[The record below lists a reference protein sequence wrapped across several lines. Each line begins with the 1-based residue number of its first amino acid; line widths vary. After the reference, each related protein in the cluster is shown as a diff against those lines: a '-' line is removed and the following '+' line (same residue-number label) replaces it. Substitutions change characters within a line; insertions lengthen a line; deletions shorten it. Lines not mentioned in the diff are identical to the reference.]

1 MPPDRR
7 SLPPAVLIAGLG
19 GLAAASIVLFMTVG
33 AKGSWSFILTFRG
46 TKVAAMVLVGYAIAM
61 STVLFQT
68 ITNNRILTP
77 SIMGFDAL
85 YRLIQTV
92 LVFQLGSATVAVLDP
107 RLRFGAEV
115 VAMVAFSWLFYR
127 WLFSGS
133 LRGLHLLM
141 LVGIVFGVMFRSIT
155 SFLYR
160 VIDPNEFLVLQD
172 RMFASFNR
180 VDGQLLAVSAVV
192 VLAVSVAVWRKA
204 GVLDVLALGRD
215 AAINLGVDHRREVMW
230 VLVMVSVL
238 VAVSTALVGP
248 VTFFGLL
255 VANLAYLLVD
265 THRHRVILPV
275 AALIAMSVAAVAAVI
290 EEPVRAT
297 ATTSAANADARYRVL
312 MVRNPPVVRRAA
324 RPGRP
329 GLPSRWEQPWRL
341 RRLRGV
347 RPEDDLCG
355 ELVQRTR
362 FGPRRPV
369 CRRGVVRGG

>member
-115 VAMVAFSWLFYR
+115 VAMVAFSWLLYR

-180 VDGQLLAVSAVV
+180 VDGQLLAVSALV

-275 AALIAMSVAAVAAVI
+275 AALIAILVLMGGQLVLERLLGFNGALSIVI
-290 EEPVRAT
+290 EFLGGIVF
-297 ATTSAANADARYRVL
+297 L
-312 MVRNPPVVRRAA
+312 IILVRRAA
-324 RPGRP
+324 R
-329 GLPSRWEQPWRL
+329 
-341 RRLRGV
+341 
-347 RPEDDLCG
+347 
-355 ELVQRTR
+355 
-362 FGPRRPV
+362 
-369 CRRGVVRGG
+369 

>member
-115 VAMVAFSWLFYR
+115 VAMVAFSWLLYR

-275 AALIAMSVAAVAAVI
+275 AALIAILVLMGGQLVLERLLGFNGALSIVI
-290 EEPVRAT
+290 EFLGGIVF
-297 ATTSAANADARYRVL
+297 L
-312 MVRNPPVVRRAA
+312 IILVRRAA
-324 RPGRP
+324 R
-329 GLPSRWEQPWRL
+329 
-341 RRLRGV
+341 
-347 RPEDDLCG
+347 
-355 ELVQRTR
+355 
-362 FGPRRPV
+362 
-369 CRRGVVRGG
+369 

>member
-7 SLPPAVLIAGLG
+7 SLPPPVLLAGLG
-19 GLAAASIVLFMTVG
+19 GLAAASIVLFLTVG

-92 LVFQLGSATVAVLDP
+92 LVFQLGSAAVAAFDP
-107 RLRFGAEV
+107 RLRFGIEV
-115 VAMVAFSWLFYR
+115 AAMVAFSLLLYR

-141 LVGIVFGVMFRSIT
+141 LVGIVFGVLFRSLT

-160 VIDPNEFLVLQD
+160 VIDPNEFLVVQD

-180 VDGQLLAVSAVV
+180 VDGQLLAVSALV
-192 VLAVSVAVWRKA
+192 VLAVSVVVWRKA

-215 AAINLGVDHRREVMW
+215 AAINLGVDHRREVMR

-265 THRHRVILPV
+265 THRHRLILPV
-275 AALIAMSVAAVAAVI
+275 AALVAILVLMSGQLVLERLLGFNGALSIVI
-290 EEPVRAT
+290 EFLGGIVF
-297 ATTSAANADARYRVL
+297 L
-312 MVRNPPVVRRAA
+312 IILVRRAA
-324 RPGRP
+324 R
-329 GLPSRWEQPWRL
+329 
-341 RRLRGV
+341 
-347 RPEDDLCG
+347 
-355 ELVQRTR
+355 
-362 FGPRRPV
+362 
-369 CRRGVVRGG
+369 

>member
-7 SLPPAVLIAGLG
+7 SLPPAILIAGLG
-19 GLAAASIVLFMTVG
+19 GLAVASIVLFLTVG

-46 TKVAAMVLVGYAIAM
+46 TKVAAMVLVGCAIAM

-92 LVFQLGSATVAVLDP
+92 LVFQLGSAAVAAFDP
-107 RLRFGAEV
+107 RLRFGVEV
-115 VAMVAFSWLFYR
+115 AAMVVFSWLLYR

-141 LVGIVFGVMFRSIT
+141 LVGIVFGVLFRSL
-155 SFLYR
+155 SGFLQR
-160 VIDPNEFLVLQD
+160 VIDPNEFLVVQD
-172 RMFASFNR
+172 RLFASFNR
-180 VDGQLLAVSAVV
+180 VDGQLLAVSALV
-192 VLAVSVAVWRKA
+192 VLAVAVAVWRRA

-215 AAINLGVDHRREVMW
+215 AAINLGIDHRREVMR
-230 VLVMVSVL
+230 VLVMVSIL

-265 THRHRVILPV
+265 THRHRLILPV
-275 AALIAMSVAAVAAVI
+275 AALVAVLVLMGGQLVLERLLGYNGALSIVI
-290 EEPVRAT
+290 EFLGGIVF
-297 ATTSAANADARYRVL
+297 L
-312 MVRNPPVVRRAA
+312 IILVRRAA
-324 RPGRP
+324 R
-329 GLPSRWEQPWRL
+329 
-341 RRLRGV
+341 
-347 RPEDDLCG
+347 
-355 ELVQRTR
+355 
-362 FGPRRPV
+362 
-369 CRRGVVRGG
+369 

>member
-19 GLAAASIVLFMTVG
+19 GLAAASIVLFLTVG

-46 TKVAAMVLVGYAIAM
+46 TKVAAMVLVGCAIAM

-92 LVFQLGSATVAVLDP
+92 LVFQLGSAAVAAFDP
-107 RLRFGAEV
+107 RLRFGVEV
-115 VAMVAFSWLFYR
+115 AAMVVFSWLLYR

-141 LVGIVFGVMFRSIT
+141 LVGIVFGVLFRSL
-155 SFLYR
+155 SGFLQR
-160 VIDPNEFLVLQD
+160 VIDPNEFLVVQD
-172 RMFASFNR
+172 RLFASFNR
-180 VDGQLLAVSAVV
+180 VDGQLLAVSALV
-192 VLAVSVAVWRKA
+192 VLAVAVAVWRRA

-215 AAINLGVDHRREVMW
+215 AAINLGIDHRREVMR
-230 VLVMVSVL
+230 VLVMVSIL

-265 THRHRVILPV
+265 THRHRLILPV
-275 AALIAMSVAAVAAVI
+275 AALVAVLVLMGGQLVLERLLGFNGALSIVI
-290 EEPVRAT
+290 EFLGGIVF
-297 ATTSAANADARYRVL
+297 L
-312 MVRNPPVVRRAA
+312 IILVRRAA
-324 RPGRP
+324 R
-329 GLPSRWEQPWRL
+329 
-341 RRLRGV
+341 
-347 RPEDDLCG
+347 
-355 ELVQRTR
+355 
-362 FGPRRPV
+362 
-369 CRRGVVRGG
+369 